1 MIVFPA
7 PGSSARRNRIGAVGG
22 NGHILLRVDE
32 EEDPRERWTERSMD
46 RTHKLNQDGERLD
59 AQSEPLRITIEGSR
73 LRSCFQRRYLGG
85 IKYWL
90 VAWPVTNP
98 FPTSLMDVPIGI
110 DTMTCTGF
118 REEWSTHDYIGLDL
132 LNSHIDLANHFQGVR
147 ERKTL
152 F

>member
-1 MIVFPA
+1 M
-7 PGSSARRNRIGAVGG
+7 SSQGRGHPLEEIESGAVGG

-90 VAWPVTNP
+90 VDLASDQSFSDEFDGRTYWNRHDD
-98 FPTSLMDVPIGI
+98 LY
-110 DTMTCTGF
+110 GF

>member
-1 MIVFPA
+1 M
-7 PGSSARRNRIGAVGG
+7 SSQRRGHPLEEIESGAVGG

-110 DTMTCTGF
+110 DTMTCTGSGKSGP
-118 REEWSTHDYIGLDL
+118 RTITLGLIC
-132 LNSHIDLANHFQGVR
+132 SIR
-147 ERKTL
+147 I
-152 F
+152 